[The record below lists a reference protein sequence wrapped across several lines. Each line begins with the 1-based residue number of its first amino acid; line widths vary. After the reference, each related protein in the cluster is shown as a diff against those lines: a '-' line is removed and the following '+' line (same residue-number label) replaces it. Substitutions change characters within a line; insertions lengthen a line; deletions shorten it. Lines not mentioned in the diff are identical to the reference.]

1 MSGIAPHAAPA
12 PTPAP
17 TPPTPT
23 AHWSLSVLIAISR
36 QSDIPLPA
44 SLSNQLY
51 EKVTPLETFA
61 WEGKRPEDIS
71 ATFKNATLDL
81 GLQLPIL
88 KSTAAWFG
96 TAPVHR
102 MLVGGEGRTVRQ
114 FGFTLPDGQKYA
126 AGGHIGVYGLNQ
138 LTVILAYLKRINT
151 EPDTVVKNRGRQRRR
166 FYSVAQ
172 HTDGSGRH
180 PAFC

>member
-1 MSGIAPHAAPA
+1 MTAFAASDMDDGLVDMQR
-12 PTPAP
+12 
-17 TPPTPT
+17 
-23 AHWSLSVLIAISR
+23 AHWSLSSLMPSSSR
-36 QSDIPLPA
+36 LTFHGQHLCPIGCMRKHTTGDIC
-44 SLSNQLY
+44 
-51 EKVTPLETFA
+51 V
-61 WEGKRPEDIS
+61 EGQRHEDIS
-71 ATFKNATLDL
+71 AAVKNATLDL

-88 KSTAAWFG
+88 KGTAAWFG

-102 MLVGGEGRTVRQ
+102 VLVGGEGRTVRH
-114 FGFTLPDGQKYA
+114 FGFTLPDGQKYT

-138 LTVILAYLKRINT
+138 MTVILAYLKRINT